1 MTHNLNNLLAGLDV
15 LEIIGETDKNV
26 SCLESDSRKVEKDG
40 IFVAVKGVT
49 TDGHKYIPVVTS
61 ANVAAVVCE
70 DFPSTL
76 DKGITYVK
84 VEDSA
89 KALGLLASAWYG
101 HPSAHL
107 TLVGVTGTNGKTTTA
122 TLLYEM
128 AKLEGYKA
136 GLLSTVCNYIG
147 EKPVPSTHTTPDPLT
162 LNHLLAE
169 MVEAGCDYAFMEV
182 SSHST
187 SQKRVA
193 GLNFAGAIFSNLTR
207 DHLDYHGSVDNYMR
221 AKKAFFDM
229 LDSNAFAL
237 VNEDDKSGKFMVQN
251 TKAKVYTY
259 SLRADADFRG
269 KVIETRLDGT
279 LLSLNGHEVEVMF
292 TGRFNAYN
300 LTAVYG
306 ASILCGFNPDE
317 VLVNMSKLVPVAGR
331 FQPFL
336 SPDGIAA
343 IVDYAHTPDALVN
356 VLDTIRDI
364 VGSEGRVIT
373 VVGAGGN
380 RDAGK
385 RPLMAQEA
393 SCRSDILIL
402 TSDNPRFEDPDEII
416 EQMAAGLSQ
425 DELKRTEKITD
436 RREAIKRAIHLA
448 QPGNVIL
455 IAGKGHEP
463 YQEIKGVKHHFDD
476 AEEVTIA
483 LKSKLNKLTT

>member
-1 MTHNLNNLLAGLDV
+1 MTIKLNQLLKDLDV

-26 SCLESDSRKVEKDG
+26 VSLESDSRKVEKDG
-40 IFVAVKGVT
+40 VFVAVKGVT

-70 DFPSTL
+70 DMPSAL
-76 DKGITYVK
+76 EKGITYIRV
-84 VEDSA
+84 VDSA

-101 HPSAHL
+101 HPSSHL

-128 AKLEGYKA
+128 AKLQGFKA

-147 EKPVPSTHTTPDPLT
+147 ERMVPSTHTTPDPLN
-162 LNHLLAE
+162 LNRLLAE
-169 MVEAGCDYAFMEV
+169 MVDEGCEYAFMEV
-182 SSHST
+182 SSHAT
-187 SQKRVA
+187 DQKRIA
-193 GLNFAGAIFSNLTR
+193 GLNFSGGIFSNLTR
-207 DHLDYHGSVDNYMR
+207 DHLDYHGSVENYMK

-237 VNEDDKSGKFMVQN
+237 INEDDKSGRFMVQN

-269 KVIETRLDGT
+269 RVIETRLDGT
-279 LLSLNGHEVEVMF
+279 LLALNGHEVEVMF

-306 ASILCGFNPDE
+306 ASILCGFDPE
-317 VLVNMSKLVPVAGR
+317 KVLVNMSRLIPVAGR

-336 SPDGIAA
+336 SPKGVAA

-364 VGSEGRVIT
+364 VGSDGNVIT

-380 RDAGK
+380 RDSGK
-385 RPLMAQEA
+385 RPIMAQEA
-393 SCRSDILIL
+393 ACRSDILIL
-402 TSDNPRFEDPDEII
+402 TSDNPRFEEPEEII
-416 EQMAAGLSQ
+416 EQMAAGLSRE
-425 DELKRTEKITD
+425 ELRRTEKITD
-436 RREAIKRAIHLA
+436 RRSAINRAVELA
-448 QPGNVIL
+448 STGTVIL
-455 IAGKGHEP
+455 VAGKGHEP
-463 YQEIKGVKHHFDD
+463 YQEIKGIRHHFDD
-476 AEEVTIA
+476 AEEIKKAFDT
-483 LKSKLNKLTT
+483 LK

>member
-1 MTHNLNNLLAGLDV
+1 MTTKLNQLLAGIEV
-15 LEIIGETDKNV
+15 KEIIGDTDKNI
-26 SCLESDSRKVEKDG
+26 SSLESDSRKAEKDG

-49 TDGHKYIPVVTS
+49 TDGHKYIPMVTS

-70 DFPSTL
+70 EMPSTL
-76 DKGITYVK
+76 DKGVTYIRV
-84 VEDSA
+84 VDSA
-89 KALGLLASAWYG
+89 KALGELASAWFG
-101 HPSAHL
+101 HPSRHL

-147 EKPVPSTHTTPDPLT
+147 DTKIPSTHTTPDPIS
-162 LNHLLAE
+162 LNRLLAE
-169 MVEAGCDYAFMEV
+169 MVDQGCEYAFMEV

-187 SQKRVA
+187 DQKRVA

-207 DHLDYHGSVDNYMR
+207 DHLDYHGTVDNYMR

-229 LDSNAFAL
+229 LDENAFAL
-237 VNEDDKSGKFMVQN
+237 INEDDKSGRFMVQN

-269 KVIETRLDGT
+269 KVMETRLDGT

-306 ASILCGFNPDE
+306 ASILCGFNPHE
-317 VLVNMSKLVPVAGR
+317 VLVNMSHLVPVAGR

-336 SPDGIAA
+336 SPSGVAA
-343 IVDYAHTPDALVN
+343 IVDYAHTPDALIN

-364 VGSEGRVIT
+364 IGYDHRIIT

-385 RPLMAQEA
+385 RPIMAQEA
-393 SCRSDILIL
+393 ACRSDVLIL
-402 TSDNPRFEDPDEII
+402 TSDNPRFEEPDEII
-416 EQMAAGLSQ
+416 KQMRDGLTV
-425 DELKRTEKITD
+425 DDLRHTKWITD
-436 RREAIKRAIHLA
+436 RRDAIKEAIAIA
-448 QPGNVIL
+448 EPGSVVL
-455 IAGKGHEP
+455 VAGKGHET
-463 YQEIKGVKHHFDD
+463 YQEIKGVRHHFDD
-476 AEEVTIA
+476 AEEVREC
-483 LKSKLNKLTT
+483 LKLKN